1 MYQLV
6 QAVSTWMDL
15 SVFSDYFKSLKAR
28 YTRYQSYRAT
38 VNELSALSDKEL
50 QDIGMNRGMIH
61 SVAMEAVEVYTNEN
75 LKGWV

>member
-1 MYQLV
+1 MSQLV

-15 SVFSDYFKSLKAR
+15 TVFSDYIKSLKAR
-28 YTRYQSYRAT
+28 YRRYQNYRDT
-38 VNELSALSDKEL
+38 VKELSALSDKEL

-61 SVAMEAVEVYTNEN
+61 SVAMEIYTNEN